1 MYCSLPLLFLS
12 SLLTLGLILV
22 APNIYFKKVPEI
34 REIEFGLISVG
45 AQIRVILRGITLS
58 QMKVNYLFLRE
69 NKSTTNL

>member
-1 MYCSLPLLFLS
+1 MSWGLPLLFLS
-12 SLLTLGLILV
+12 SLLIFGFILV

-45 AQIRVILRGITLS
+45 VQICVMLRGITLS
-58 QMKVNYLFLRE
+58 QMEVNYLFLRE